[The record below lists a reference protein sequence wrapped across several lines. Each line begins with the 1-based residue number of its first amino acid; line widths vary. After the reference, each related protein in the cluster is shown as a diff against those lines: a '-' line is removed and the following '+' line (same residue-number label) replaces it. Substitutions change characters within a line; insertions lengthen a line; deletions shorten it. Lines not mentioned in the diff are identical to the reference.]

1 MGKFN
6 FPCES
11 KTAVAAVL
19 VVADLCLLMSSEVEM
34 MDATCSSCD

>member
-1 MGKFN
+1 MLKFN

-11 KTAVAAVL
+11 KTAVAAL
-19 VVADLCLLMSSEVEM
+19 FVADLWLLMPFEVEM

>member
-1 MGKFN
+1 MVKFN

-11 KTAVAAVL
+11 KTAVL
-19 VVADLCLLMSSEVEM
+19 VVADLCLLMPSEVEM